1 MRRDARTRAAV
12 CEEPLM
18 ESGWCPSGRG
28 LGFRSRPEAGSPSN
42 DAALPGA
49 SDIHYVPLVMNI
61 EITPK
66 KSDGVERL
74 LQISVPIETVRAAED
89 KAARR
94 YATSVRLPGFR
105 PGKAPPAMVKKKFAD
120 AIRQE
125 TLESL
130 VQEAYKEVL
139 EREQLKLA
147 SQPHVHDV
155 KFGENEPLTFELH
168 LEVRPDIPLARTQGF
183 RVQRTERTVTDE
195 QVRDQI
201 EQLRDQRATWAPVED
216 RAAPGDMVNVVL
228 ATSDETGAMPEGKP
242 YPLVLGAGQAIAGI
256 EELIMEARPG
266 ETVERPVRW
275 PEDFPDEA
283 QRSQMKTVRVTVQDV
298 KRKTVPELDDAF
310 AREVGDFDSMDA
322 LTKAVRDDLEA
333 NAERETESEIRQRLL
348 DDIIGAN
355 PFEVPPSWVSQL
367 VEAYGNAY
375 QVPESEKEKFAAE
388 FRPMAERQVRR
399 DLVID
404 TVAERENLTATEAD
418 LDDRIAETASK
429 RGADPGQLYA
439 SLQKAGRL
447 KELERSI
454 TEDKVFKWLLERNTV
469 E

>member
-1 MRRDARTRAAV
+1 
-12 CEEPLM
+12 
-18 ESGWCPSGRG
+18 
-28 LGFRSRPEAGSPSN
+28 
-42 DAALPGA
+42 
-49 SDIHYVPLVMNI
+49 MNI

-74 LQISVPIETVRAAED
+74 LQISVPVETVRDAEE

-94 YATSVRLPGFR
+94 YATRVRLPGFR
-105 PGKAPPAMVKKKFAD
+105 PGKAPAAMIKKKFAD

-130 VQEAYKEVL
+130 VQEAYKEVV

-168 LEVRPDIPLARTQGF
+168 FEVRPDIELARTQGF
-183 RVQRTERTVTDE
+183 RVQRTERHVTDE
-195 QVRDQI
+195 QVR
-201 EQLRDQRATWAPVED
+201 EQVEQVREQRATWTPVED
-216 RAAPGDMVNVVL
+216 RPAEGDMVTVVL
-228 ATSDETGAMPEGKP
+228 ATADDSGAIPEGKQ
-242 YPLVLGAGQAIAGI
+242 YPLVLGAGQAIPGI

-266 ETVERPVRW
+266 QTIERPVKW
-275 PEDFPDEA
+275 PEDFPDES
-283 QRSQMKTVRVTVQDV
+283 QRSKTKTVRVTLQDV
-298 KRKTVPELDDAF
+298 KRKTLPELDDAF
-310 AREVGDFDSMDA
+310 AREVGDFDSIDA
-322 LTKAVRDDLEA
+322 LKKAVRDDLES
-333 NAERETESEIRQRLL
+333 NAQRETESEIRQRLL

-355 PFEVPPSWVSQL
+355 QFDVPPSWVSQL
-367 VEAYGNAY
+367 VEAYANAY
-375 QVPESEKEKFAAE
+375 QVPESEKEKFASD

-404 TVAERENLTATEAD
+404 TVAERESLTATEAD

-454 TEDKVFKWLLERNTV
+454 TEDKVFKWLLDRNTV

>member
-1 MRRDARTRAAV
+1 
-12 CEEPLM
+12 
-18 ESGWCPSGRG
+18 
-28 LGFRSRPEAGSPSN
+28 
-42 DAALPGA
+42 
-49 SDIHYVPLVMNI
+49 MNI

-66 KSDGVERL
+66 KTDGVERL
-74 LQISVPIETVRAAED
+74 LQISVPVETVRDAED

-94 YATSVRLPGFR
+94 YATRVRLPGFR

-130 VQEAYKEVL
+130 VQEAYKEVV

-168 LEVRPDIPLARTQGF
+168 LEVRPEIALSRTQGF
-183 RVQRTERTVTDE
+183 RVQRTERHVTDDQVRE
-195 QVRDQI
+195 QVDQVR
-201 EQLRDQRATWAPVED
+201 EQRATWTPVED
-216 RAAPGDMVNVVL
+216 RPAPGDMVTVVL
-228 ATSDETGAMPEGKP
+228 ATADETGAMPDGKQ
-242 YPLVLGAGQAIAGI
+242 YPLVLGAGQAIPGI
-256 EELIMEARPG
+256 EELIMEAQPG
-266 ETVERPVRW
+266 QTVERPVKW
-275 PEDFPDEA
+275 PDDFPDES
-283 QRSQMKTVRVTVQDV
+283 QRSKTKTVRVTLQEV
-298 KRKTVPELDDAF
+298 KRKTLPDLDDAF
-310 AREVGDFDSMDA
+310 AREVGDFDSIDA
-322 LTKAVRDDLEA
+322 LRKAVRDDLEA
-333 NAERETESEIRQRLL
+333 NAQKETESEVRQRLL
-348 DDIIGAN
+348 DEIIGAN
-355 PFEVPPSWVSQL
+355 QFDIPPSWVAQL
-367 VEAYGNAY
+367 VDAYANAY
-375 QVPESEKEKFAAE
+375 QIPEGERERFAAE

-404 TVAERENLTATEAD
+404 TVAERESLTATEAD
-418 LDDRIAETASK
+418 LDDRIAETAAK

-469 E
+469 ETTG

>member
-1 MRRDARTRAAV
+1 
-12 CEEPLM
+12 
-18 ESGWCPSGRG
+18 
-28 LGFRSRPEAGSPSN
+28 
-42 DAALPGA
+42 
-49 SDIHYVPLVMNI
+49 MNI

-66 KSDGVERL
+66 KTDGVERL
-74 LQISVPIETVRAAED
+74 LQISVPVETVRDAED

-94 YATSVRLPGFR
+94 YATRVRLPGFR

-130 VQEAYKEVL
+130 VQEAYKEVV

-155 KFGENEPLTFELH
+155 KFGDNEPLTFELH
-168 LEVRPDIPLARTQGF
+168 LEVRPEVALSRTQGF
-183 RVQRTERTVTDE
+183 RVQRNERHVTDE
-195 QVRDQI
+195 QVREQVDQVR
-201 EQLRDQRATWAPVED
+201 EQRATWTPVED
-216 RAAPGDMVNVVL
+216 RPAPGDMVTVVL
-228 ATSDETGAMPEGKP
+228 ATADETGAMPEGKQ
-242 YPLVLGAGQAIAGI
+242 YPLVLGAGQAIPGI
-256 EELIMEARPG
+256 EELIMEAQPG
-266 ETVERPVRW
+266 QTVERPVKW
-275 PEDFPDEA
+275 PEDFPDES
-283 QRSQMKTVRVTVQDV
+283 QRSQTKTVRVTVQDV
-298 KRKTVPELDDAF
+298 KRKTLPELDDAF
-310 AREVGDFDSMDA
+310 AREVGDFDSIDA
-322 LTKAVRDDLEA
+322 LRKAVRDDLEA
-333 NAERETESEIRQRLL
+333 NAQRETESEVRQRLL

-355 PFEVPPSWVSQL
+355 QFDIPPSWVAQL
-367 VEAYGNAY
+367 VDAYANAY
-375 QVPESEKEKFAAE
+375 QIPEGEKDRFATE

-404 TVAERENLTATEAD
+404 TVAERESLTATEAD
-418 LDDRIAETASK
+418 LDDRIAETAAK

-469 E
+469 ETNG